1 VQVQTTEVSIG
12 KDNQYPKQRVSG
24 AITRLLTSLAARIH
38 VYNSQA
44 KRENDGAIPGYT
56 GIIVAKKKTH
66 FEHALMFLIQKSRD
80 SVSLKSQLSSVRKV
94 ISGSSD

>member
-24 AITRLLTSLAARIH
+24 AITRLLTSMAARIH

-56 GIIVAKKKTH
+56 GIIVAKKN
-66 FEHALMFLIQKSRD
+66 
-80 SVSLKSQLSSVRKV
+80 SLRARPNVFNTEVEGLSVRTAGQQHLD
-94 ISGSSD
+94 SF